1 MLAAAVQKTLEKHNI
16 YAASCETWNKLVG
29 TPRRGARYFTVKIY
43 KRFVLGFVRWTQL
56 SSFRAGRRA
65 HFPDRHDVLLL
76 GFAFQLSQCVTQ
88 HKQYLEKKIS
98 LRIFSV
104 IQQRNRNIN

>member
-1 MLAAAVQKTLEKHNI
+1 MLAAAVQKKLEKHNI
-16 YAASCETWNKLVG
+16 YAASCETRNKLVG

-65 HFPDRHDVLLL
+65 HFVRTVATFWVL
-76 GFAFQLSQCVTQ
+76 
-88 HKQYLEKKIS
+88 
-98 LRIFSV
+98 RFSFHSV
-104 IQQRNRNIN
+104 

>member
-1 MLAAAVQKTLEKHNI
+1 MLAAAVQKKLEKHNI
-16 YAASCETWNKLVG
+16 YAASCETRNKLVG

-65 HFPDRHDVLLL
+65 ARSFCPDRRDVL

-88 HKQYLEKKIS
+88 HKQYLEKTS
-98 LRIFSV
+98 LYVSPQLFSNG
-104 IQQRNRNIN
+104 IGI